1 MTVVLQLYLN
11 LQLSLKKGTK
21 QYFSVP
27 TSVITLRQVAIVMIV
42 TLNKQNVVEA
52 VKCCFSVLM
61 VK

>member
-1 MTVVLQLYLN
+1 MTVVLQLSLN

-42 TLNKQNVVEA
+42 TLNKQNVVEG